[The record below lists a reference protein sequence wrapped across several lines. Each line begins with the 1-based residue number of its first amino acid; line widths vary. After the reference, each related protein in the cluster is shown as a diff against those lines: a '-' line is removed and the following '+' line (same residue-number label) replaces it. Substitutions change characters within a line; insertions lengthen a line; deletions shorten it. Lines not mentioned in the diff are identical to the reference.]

1 MRLSADYRA
10 GAGALD
16 FESKAGRAAYLWHHL
31 PAHVCD
37 LARLFLDVPGILDDE
52 ERATLTLVGLG
63 AGPGTEVLA
72 LVEALTRVREQGGL
86 PELARV
92 SVTRVDH
99 HAAWDSSFTA
109 LIAAATPLWQQ
120 RDPGLGDTWTLEAP
134 AASIAVDLA
143 SGALPAKALEAVAKA
158 DLVVAANLLTEVAP
172 RGTDELPPGFAASL
186 DALLDAAPQ
195 GALWLLVDRRG
206 APGAQAR
213 LEAAALRAEARGW
226 AIDGPRDR
234 DSRCACPLTRAAK
247 AVYEH
252 VKLPT
257 TRHEDRPVAN
267 CQTTW
272 WRLLKGGSFGEE

>member
-1 MRLSADYRA
+1 M
-10 GAGALD
+10 
-16 FESKAGRAAYLWHHL
+16 
-31 PAHVCD
+31 CD
-37 LARLFLDVPGILDDE
+37 LARLFLDVPGILDDDD
-52 ERATLTLVGLG
+52 RVTLSLVGLG

-86 PELARV
+86 PELTRV
-92 SVTRVDH
+92 TATRVDR
-99 HAAWDSSFTA
+99 HATWDASFSA
-109 LIAAATPLWQQ
+109 LVAAATPLWQQ
-120 RDPGLGDTWTLEAP
+120 RDPGLGDGWTLDAP
-134 AASIAVDLA
+134 AVSVAVDLA
-143 SGALPAKALEAVAKA
+143 GGDVPARALEAVAKA
-158 DLVVAANLLTEVAP
+158 DLVVAANLLTEIAP
-172 RGTDELPPGFAASL
+172 RGTDELPPGFARAL

-234 DSRCACPLTRAAK
+234 DSRCACPLTRAVK
-247 AVYEH
+247 GIYEH

-272 WRLLKGGSFGEE
+272 WRLVKGGDFDR